1 MQHHNPAQVSF
12 SRLPSRCF
20 LIREINEAG
29 TGSEYQY
36 NITVVLPATD
46 NRNQEGKLWVIL
58 EGKNNG
64 EPFQHEIKLT
74 PHSTPLRPGNSYSY
88 YVNAPYPVE
97 KIESALV
104 YWKTKS
110 WNWQNPGGVLGS
122 KLHVQKVIFEPA
134 YVTGNVRTSTT
145 KKLCFT
151 QDPAEMES
159 ETKYKFFVPC
169 N

>member
-1 MQHHNPAQVSF
+1 MW
-12 SRLPSRCF
+12 
-20 LIREINEAG
+20 
-29 TGSEYQY
+29 
-36 NITVVLPATD
+36 VV
-46 NRNQEGKLWVIL
+46 L

-74 PHSTPLRPGNSYSY
+74 PHSTPLRPGNNYSY

-97 KIESALV
+97 KIDSALLS
-104 YWKTKS
+104 WKTKS

-134 YVTGNVRTSTT
+134 YVTGTVRSSTT
-145 KKLCFT
+145 KKFCFT